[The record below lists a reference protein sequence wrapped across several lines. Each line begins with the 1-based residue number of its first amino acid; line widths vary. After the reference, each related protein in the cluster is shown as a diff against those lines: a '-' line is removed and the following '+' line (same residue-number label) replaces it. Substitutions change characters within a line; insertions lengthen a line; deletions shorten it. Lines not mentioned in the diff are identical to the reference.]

1 MSSSRNTPKRKRT
14 RLWEALLQQAQGQ
27 RIEQTRWP
35 KPPDVFFERMSTG
48 LKQAVDSGVMSVAKD
63 ARIDDWRWDPYGQKF
78 EFQVHTWTE
87 FDGTPVNV
95 TTRMHFDPKVAWY
108 DEVERI
114 LIESE
119 ALVRKLHDVL
129 TRKKG

>member
-1 MSSSRNTPKRKRT
+1 M
-14 RLWEALLQQAQGQ
+14 
-27 RIEQTRWP
+27 
-35 KPPDVFFERMSTG
+35 G

-63 ARIDDWRWDPYGQKF
+63 ARIDDWRWNPYEQKF
-78 EFQVHTWTE
+78 DFQVHTWTE

-95 TTRMHFDPKVAWY
+95 TTRMHFDPKVAWL

-119 ALVRKLHDVL
+119 ALVRKLHEVL
-129 TRKKG
+129 ERKTKS